1 MTPDQR
7 STEGQRNH
15 KLQILSRLQRKRGD
29 EELEQII
36 ESLETND
43 TWNGYQGP
51 PKPPPKMDAG
61 TEPEPVGKIDACC
74 ETDTV
79 VAQKV
84 DAEIGTDTVPEK
96 ITMDTGI
103 STDQPMKTEVET
115 ETDMPQPMMMHS
127 VEVGTDPAPEPET
140 APPTKIPK
148 VGKLLPKKNQMA
160 VNENSEI
167 VDPNKL
173 VEWTR
178 ILVPLEQRVDVLHQ
192 LAQEPH
198 IKTRIPQ
205 IELIREQA
213 MAKFRDT
220 PAMQVSAAEFNLSLE
235 EAHVLLA
242 CPRHRCTFF
251 VVHSI
256 ALPKD
261 VACVVINCPSE
272 PL

>member
-1 MTPDQR
+1 MHAAR
-7 STEGQRNH
+7 R
-15 KLQILSRLQRKRGD
+15 
-29 EELEQII
+29 
-36 ESLETND
+36 
-43 TWNGYQGP
+43 
-51 PKPPPKMDAG
+51 
-61 TEPEPVGKIDACC
+61 
-74 ETDTV
+74 DTV
-79 VAQKV
+79 VVQKV

-103 STDQPMKTEVET
+103 TTDQPVKTEVET
-115 ETDMPQPMMMHS
+115 ETDVPQPMVMHS

-148 VGKLLPKKNQMA
+148 VGKLLPKKSHMA
-160 VNENSEI
+160 VNENREI
-167 VDPNKL
+167 VDPSKL

-178 ILVPLEQRVDVLHQ
+178 ILVPLEQRTDVLLQ

-198 IKTRIPQ
+198 IRARIPQ
-205 IELIREQA
+205 IDLIREQTIT
-213 MAKFRDT
+213 KLRDT
-220 PAMQVSAAEFNLSLE
+220 QEMQMAAAEFNLTLE

-251 VVHSI
+251 VVNSS